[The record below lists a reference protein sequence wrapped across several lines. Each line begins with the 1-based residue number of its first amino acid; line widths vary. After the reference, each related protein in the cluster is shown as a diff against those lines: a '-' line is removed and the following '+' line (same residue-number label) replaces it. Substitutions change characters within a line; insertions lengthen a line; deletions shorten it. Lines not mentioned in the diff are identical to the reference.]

1 MRAQIHPMISPLDII
16 KYASH
21 LERLYDVERAT
32 FFNILH
38 LVDEREKELAGK
50 KIFINSIPGSQLSG
64 EEAAVLKQKLTKHA
78 DSVVV
83 ELTEQT
89 EADDKTLADMKSG
102 YEKMGIETAVD
113 DYGTGYSNIVNLL
126 RYMPNYVK
134 VDRMLLSG
142 IQDNPQKQ
150 HFVKDIVIFAHENH
164 FQVLAEGVETS
175 EELRTVICLGVDL
188 IQGYYTARPNA
199 DILGRIDSNIEEE
212 ICRYQKERIS

>member
-1 MRAQIHPMISPLDII
+1 
-16 KYASH
+16 
-21 LERLYDVERAT
+21 
-32 FFNILH
+32 
-38 LVDEREKELAGK
+38 
-50 KIFINSIPGSQLSG
+50 
-64 EEAAVLKQKLTKHA
+64 
-78 DSVVV
+78 
-83 ELTEQT
+83 
-89 EADDKTLADMKSG
+89 
-102 YEKMGIETAVD
+102 
-113 DYGTGYSNIVNLL
+113 
-126 RYMPNYVK
+126 
-134 VDRMLLSG
+134 MLLSG